1 MLIGIVGKPSSGK
14 TTFINAACLTNY
26 KVAEYPFT
34 TIDAQMG
41 VAYVRVNCVCKEF
54 NVKDNPRNSI
64 CIDGI
69 RLIPIKLLDVA
80 GLVPEAWKGKGLG
93 NKFLD
98 DLRRAD
104 ALIHVVDASGSL
116 DYEGRPVEP
125 GSWNPLKDIKFLE
138 KEITMWLYSII
149 RKDWKT
155 MVSKIRSERLDF
167 SREMEKK
174 LSGLSINKSMIDSAL
189 NSSELDPSKP
199 WAWDEE
205 DLINFSDKLRKLSK
219 PMIIAANKVDKEV
232 AKKHLKRLMEIKDY
246 IVIPTSALAEYVL
259 RTLDKKGYIKYIPG
273 SSSFEV
279 IKKDISKSILDKIE
293 MIEERILKVYGSTGV
308 QNVLNET
315 VFNLLHMIHVYPV
328 EDANKLTDHQGN
340 VLPDVFL
347 VPKGT
352 TAREFAYRIHTEL
365 GESFIHAID
374 VRNKKRVGEDYVLK
388 PGDVIK
394 IVSAKGHK

>member
-1 MLIGIVGKPSSGK
+1 LLIGIVGKPSSGK

-34 TIDAQMG
+34 TIEAQMG
-41 VAYVRVNCVCKEF
+41 VAYVRVNCACKEF
-54 NVKDNPRNSI
+54 NVKDNPRNSV

-69 RLIPIKLLDVA
+69 RLVPIKLLDVA
-80 GLVPEAWKGKGLG
+80 GLVPEAWKGRGLG

-125 GSWNPLKDIKFLE
+125 GSWDPLKDVEFLE

-149 RKDWKT
+149 KKDWKT
-155 MVSKIRSERLDF
+155 MISKIRSERLDF
-167 SREMEKK
+167 SKEMEKK
-174 LSGLSINKSMIDSAL
+174 LSGLSINKSMIESAL
-189 NSSELDPSKP
+189 NASELDQNKP
-199 WAWDEE
+199 WSWDEE
-205 DLINFSDKLRKLSK
+205 DLINFSDNLRKLSK

-232 AKKHLKRLMEIKDY
+232 AKKHLKRLMELKDH
-246 IVIPTSALAEYVL
+246 IVVPTSALAEYVL

-273 SSSFEV
+273 SSNFEV
-279 IKKDISKSILDKIE
+279 VRKDLSESILDKLD

-308 QNVLNET
+308 QNVLNEA

-352 TAREFAYRIHTEL
+352 TARELAYKIHTEL
-365 GESFIHAID
+365 GESFIYALD
-374 VRNKKRVGEDYVLK
+374 VRNKRRLGEDYVLK

-394 IVSAKGHK
+394 IVSAKGYK